1 VIAAE
6 VLLILLLVLL
16 NGFFALAEMAL
27 VSAKRARLQAAAERG
42 SRGAR
47 IALELLEDSTSFLSA
62 VQVGITLIGIL
73 TGVYSGATFAEHLG
87 ADLAARGIPAEY
99 AEEIGFAVVVLLVG
113 MVSLVFGELVP
124 KRIALTHA
132 EGLAISVAPIMKVF
146 ARAMAPLVWL
156 LRAVVDGVLKV
167 LPVSSAPQ
175 ASVTEDEVRAMVA
188 EGTQTG
194 VFLASERRLIEGVLA
209 LADRK
214 VESIMVPRQD
224 VLWLDLDEPLD
235 ALWQQAKQSG
245 HARFLVAHGSL
256 QELLGMIT
264 LANLSEALR
273 RGRLEPERDI
283 EPPLHVPVGISALQ
297 LLDQFQKSSSHLAV
311 ITDEY
316 GGIEGVA
323 TPIDILRA
331 IAGELPDLG
340 TRERAEAL
348 RREDGSWLVDGHL
361 SIEDLQ
367 QRLGRRDMT
376 SRGGEYHT
384 AAGFVLARLGR
395 IPKAG
400 DVLSWRD
407 LRIEVVD
414 MDGLRIDKVL
424 VAPAASPATPDPG
437 A

>member
-1 VIAAE
+1 MIAAE
-6 VLLILLLVLL
+6 VVLILLLVLL

-47 IALELLEDSTSFLSA
+47 TALELLEDSTSFLSA

-87 ADLAARGIPAEY
+87 ADLAARGVPVRY
-99 AEEIGFAVVVLLVG
+99 AEQVAFALVVLVVTA
-113 MVSLVFGELVP
+113 VSLVFGELVP
-124 KRIALTHA
+124 KRIALSHS
-132 EGLAISVAPIMKVF
+132 ESLAIFVAPIMKVF
-146 ARAMAPLVWL
+146 AGAMSPLVWL
-156 LRAVVDGVLKV
+156 LRVTVDGVLRV

-175 ASVTEDEVRAMVA
+175 ALVTEDEVRALIA
-188 EGTQTG
+188 EGTQIG

-224 VLWLDLDEPLD
+224 VMWLDLDEPLD
-235 ALWQQAKQSG
+235 ALWQQAKHSG
-245 HARFLVAHGSL
+245 HARFLVAHASL
-256 QELLGMIT
+256 QDMLGMIT

-273 RGRLEPERDI
+273 RGRLDPEHDI
-283 EPPLHVPVGISALQ
+283 EAPLHVPVGISALQ
-297 LLDQFQKSSSHLAV
+297 LLDQFQKSSTHLAV

-340 TRERAEAL
+340 TRERAEAV
-348 RREDGSWLVDGHL
+348 RRADGSWLVDGHL
-361 SIEDLQ
+361 SIDDLQ
-367 QRLGRRDMT
+367 QKLGRRDMT

-384 AAGFVLARLGR
+384 VAGFVLARLGR

-407 LRIEVVD
+407 LRVEVVD
-414 MDGLRIDKVL
+414 MDALRIDKV
-424 VAPAASPATPDPG
+424 VIAQMGGAASVNRD
-437 A
+437 

>member
-1 VIAAE
+1 MIAAE
-6 VLLILLLVLL
+6 IVLILLLVLL
-16 NGFFALAEMAL
+16 NGFFSMSEMAL

-42 SRGAR
+42 SLGAR
-47 IALELLEDSTSFLSA
+47 IALELLEDSTAFLSSI
-62 VQVGITLIGIL
+62 QVGITLIGII
-73 TGVYSGATFAEHLG
+73 TGVYSGATFAEDFG
-87 ADLAARGIPAEY
+87 AELAARGVPPEY
-99 AEEIGFAVVVLLVG
+99 SVQVAFSAVVLVVTI
-113 MVSLVFGELVP
+113 VSLVFGELVP

-132 EGLAISVAPIMKVF
+132 EGLAIFVAPIMKVF
-146 ARAMAPLVWL
+146 ARSMSPLVWL
-156 LRAVVDGVLKV
+156 LRVAVDGVLKV

-175 ASVTEDEVRAMVA
+175 AMVTEDEVRALIA

-224 VLWLDLDEPLD
+224 VLWLDLDEPIAD
-235 ALWQQAKQSG
+235 LWQQAKTSG

-273 RGRLEPERDI
+273 RGQLDTERDI
-283 EPPLHVPVGISALQ
+283 EPPLHVPVGITALQ

-316 GGIEGVA
+316 GGIAGVA

-340 TRERAEAL
+340 SRERAEMI

-361 SIEDLQ
+361 SIDECQ
-367 QRLGRRDMT
+367 QTLGRRDML

-384 AAGFVLARLGR
+384 VAGFVLARLGR

-400 DVLSWRD
+400 DVLSWRE
-407 LRIEVVD
+407 LKLEVVD
-414 MDGLRIDKVL
+414 MDGLRIDKLLISGSSQV
-424 VAPAASPATPDPG
+424 PG
-437 A
+437 KD

>member
-1 VIAAE
+1 MIAAE
-6 VLLILLLVLL
+6 VVLILLLVLL
-16 NGFFALAEMAL
+16 NGFFSLSEMAL

-47 IALELLEDSTSFLSA
+47 TALELLEDSTAFLSA
-62 VQVGITLIGIL
+62 IQVGITLIGIL
-73 TGVYSGATFAEHLG
+73 TGVYSGATFAEQLG
-87 ADLAARGIPAEY
+87 AELAMLGVPLQY
-99 AEEIGFAVVVLLVG
+99 AGEAAFACVVLVVTI
-113 MVSLVFGELVP
+113 VSLVFGELVP

-132 EGLAISVAPIMKVF
+132 EGLAIFVAPSMKWF
-146 ARAMAPLVWL
+146 ARAMLPLVWL
-156 LRAVVDGVLKV
+156 LRIAVDTVLKV

-175 ASVTEDEVRAMVA
+175 ASVTEDEVRAMIT

-224 VLWLDLDEPLD
+224 VFWLDLDEPVAD
-235 ALWQQAKQSG
+235 LWQQAKDSG

-256 QELLGMIT
+256 QDLLGMIT

-273 RGRLEPERDI
+273 RGRLDPERDI

-340 TRERAEAL
+340 SRERAEVL

-361 SIEDLQ
+361 SIDDLQ
-367 QRLGRRDMT
+367 QKLGRRDML

-384 AAGFVLARLGR
+384 VAGFVLARLGR

-407 LRIEVVD
+407 LKIEVVD

-424 VAPAASPATPDPG
+424 ISPSAAASAT
-437 A
+437 AHS

>member
-1 VIAAE
+1 MIAAE
-6 VLLILLLVLL
+6 VVLILLLVLL

-47 IALELLEDSTSFLSA
+47 TALELLEDSTSFLSA

-87 ADLAARGIPAEY
+87 ADLAARGVPVRY
-99 AEEIGFAVVVLLVG
+99 AEQVAFALVVLVVTA
-113 MVSLVFGELVP
+113 VSLVFGELVP
-124 KRIALTHA
+124 KRIALSHS
-132 EGLAISVAPIMKVF
+132 ESLAIFVAPIMKVF
-146 ARAMAPLVWL
+146 AGTMSPLVWL
-156 LRAVVDGVLKV
+156 LRVTVDGVLKV

-175 ASVTEDEVRAMVA
+175 ASVTEDEVRALIA
-188 EGTQTG
+188 EGTQIG

-224 VLWLDLDEPLD
+224 VMWLDLDEPLD
-235 ALWQQAKQSG
+235 ALWQQAKHSG

-256 QELLGMIT
+256 QDMLGMIT

-273 RGRLEPERDI
+273 RGRLDPEHDI
-283 EPPLHVPVGISALQ
+283 EAPLHVPVGISALQ
-297 LLDQFQKSSSHLAV
+297 LLDQFQKSSTHLAV

-340 TRERAEAL
+340 TRERAEAV
-348 RREDGSWLVDGHL
+348 RRADGSWLVDGHL
-361 SIEDLQ
+361 SIDDLQ
-367 QRLGRRDMT
+367 QKLGRRDMT

-384 AAGFVLARLGR
+384 VAGFVLARLGR

-407 LRIEVVD
+407 LRVEVVD
-414 MDGLRIDKVL
+414 MDALRIDKV
-424 VAPAASPATPDPG
+424 VIAQVGGAASVNRD
-437 A
+437 

>member
-1 VIAAE
+1 MIAAE
-6 VLLILLLVLL
+6 VVLILLLVLL
-16 NGFFALAEMAL
+16 NGFFSLSEMAL

-47 IALELLEDSTSFLSA
+47 TALELLEDSTAFLSA
-62 VQVGITLIGIL
+62 IQVGITLIGIL
-73 TGVYSGATFAEHLG
+73 TGVYSGATFAEQLG
-87 ADLAARGIPAEY
+87 AELAMLGVPLQY
-99 AEEIGFAVVVLLVG
+99 AGEAAFACVVLVVTI
-113 MVSLVFGELVP
+113 VSLVFGELVP

-132 EGLAISVAPIMKVF
+132 EGLAIFVAPSMKWF
-146 ARAMAPLVWL
+146 ARAMLPLVWL
-156 LRAVVDGVLKV
+156 LRIAVDTVLKV

-175 ASVTEDEVRAMVA
+175 ASVTEDEVRAMIT

-224 VLWLDLDEPLD
+224 VFWLDLDEPVAD
-235 ALWQQAKQSG
+235 LWQQAKQSG

-256 QELLGMIT
+256 QEMLGMIT

-273 RGRLEPERDI
+273 RGQLDPERDI
-283 EPPLHVPVGISALQ
+283 EPPLHVPVGIPALQ

-340 TRERAEAL
+340 SRERAEVL

-361 SIEDLQ
+361 SIDDLQ
-367 QRLGRRDMT
+367 QKLGRRDMP
-376 SRGGEYHT
+376 R
-384 AAGFVLARLGR
+384 A
-395 IPKAG
+395 
-400 DVLSWRD
+400 
-407 LRIEVVD
+407 
-414 MDGLRIDKVL
+414 
-424 VAPAASPATPDPG
+424 AASTTPWPASCSRDSAEFPRRAICCRG
-437 A
+437 AT